1 MEVVAKSDGWLCHW
15 ATELLTVGGLQIM
28 RCHLFMV
35 RHQVVG
41 MLMMTPLLLS

>member
-1 MEVVAKSDGWLCHW
+1 MGNVEKSYGWLRDW

-28 RCHLFMV
+28 RCHLSLV

-41 MLMMTPLLLS
+41 LMMMTPLLVS